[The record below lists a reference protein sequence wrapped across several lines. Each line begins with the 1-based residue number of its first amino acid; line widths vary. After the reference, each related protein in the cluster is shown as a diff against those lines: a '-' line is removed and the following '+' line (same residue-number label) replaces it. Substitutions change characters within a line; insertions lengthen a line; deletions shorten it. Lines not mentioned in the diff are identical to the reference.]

1 MLYEYR
7 CRTDGVFEAWKPL
20 DERYEAPCP
29 KCGRL
34 CPKILSAPRVKLD
47 PLSGDFPGATM
58 SWTKKREE
66 KMRQEVKQDK
76 THIE

>member
-7 CRTDGVFEAWKPL
+7 CATHGVFEAWNTL
-20 DERYEAPCP
+20 DNRYEALCP
-29 KCGRL
+29 ECKMI
-34 CPKILSAPRVKLD
+34 CPKIMSAPRVKLD

-58 SWTKKREE
+58 SWKKKREE